1 MEDKPSSIQ
10 DANKTYNRFFPKW
23 KKCRDVIQGED
34 AVKASRETYLPRASG
49 MDDDDYKS
57 YLMRAQ
63 FFNASGRTLDGL
75 YGMMFRKPIIYEVP
89 KGMEKYLENIDGKGH
104 SLNQFVASSTKEAL
118 ITNWGGVLI
127 DMPKYENI
135 VSQRDFE
142 ENNLY
147 AYMTFY
153 KAESITKWRYQ
164 TNGRKQSLKYVVFRE
179 EVEVDISDY
188 TTETKFYYRIC
199 EIDDEGYYKQTLY
212 NENMQILEQT
222 YPSGKKGK
230 FREIPFYF
238 LSKSDEP
245 ENSVLDDMINVN
257 LSHFRKS
264 ADYENGLHWTGVP
277 TPWSQGCDV
286 STVVIGGKEV
296 AEEPLKLGGS
306 VVLNLPAG
314 ASLQYLEFSGSGCN
328 QLANAMQA
336 DEERMAI
343 LGARII
349 SQEKKGVEAAETAK
363 IHRAGENS
371 VLAEFAINL
380 SIIFSKLLKVYL
392 EWSSGVE
399 LKDDEVKV
407 NINTDYEVSTMNSA
421 QITALVAL
429 WQSGGIAK
437 SDLFYNLKE
446 GEILSAN
453 RKLDEM
459 NAEIDEEQQAKMT
472 MNPQNQNIEN
482 E

>member
-1 MEDKPSSIQ
+1 MW
-10 DANKTYNRFFPKW
+10 R
-23 KKCRDVIQGED
+23 KCRTVIQGED
-34 AVKASRETYLPRASG
+34 SVKSCRELYLPRASG
-49 MDDDDYKS
+49 MNDDDYNS

-75 YGMMFRKPIIYEVP
+75 CGLLNRKEPIIEVP
-89 KGMEKYLENIDGKGH
+89 DNFADYLNNVDGKGH
-104 SLNQFVASSTKEAL
+104 SLVQFINSSSKDVV
-118 ITNWGGVLI
+118 ITGWGGVLV
-127 DMPKYENI
+127 DMPKTENVI
-135 VSQRDFE
+135 SQRDFE

-153 KAESITKWRYQ
+153 KAESIIKWQWQ
-164 TNGRKQSLKYVVFRE
+164 TNGRRQSLKYVVFRE
-179 EVEVDISDY
+179 EVEVDVADY
-188 TTETKFYYRIC
+188 TTETKFYYRVC
-199 EIDDEGYYKQTLY
+199 EIDDSGYYRQTLY
-212 NENMQILEQT
+212 NDNLQILEQI
-222 YPSGKKGK
+222 YPSDKNGK
-230 FREIPFYF
+230 FRFIPFYF
-238 LSKSDEP
+238 LSSKDEP
-245 ENSVLDDMINVN
+245 EESMENDLVNVN

-286 STVVIGGKEV
+286 ETHIVNGVEV
-296 AEEPLKLGGS
+296 AEPLKLGGS
-306 VVLNLPAG
+306 YVLNLPAG

-349 SQEKKGVEAAETAK
+349 SSEKKGVEAAETAK

-380 SIIFSKLLKVYL
+380 SIIFTKLLKIYL
-392 EWSSGVE
+392 EWSTGTE

-407 NINTDYEVSTMNSA
+407 RLNTDYDVSTMNSS

-437 SDLFYNLKE
+437 SDLFNNLKE
-446 GEILSAN
+446 GEILSAD

-459 NAEIDEEQQAKMT
+459 NAEIDEEQMAKMA
-472 MNPQNQNIEN
+472 NNIPQNQNN
-482 E
+482 EI

>member
-1 MEDKPSSIQ
+1 MPSSIQ
-10 DANKTYNRFFPKW
+10 DPSRTYTKFFPKW
-23 KKCRDVIQGED
+23 KKYRDIIQGED
-34 AVKASRETYLPRASG
+34 SVKTFRELYLPRASG
-49 MDDDDYKS
+49 MNDDDYNS

-75 YGMMFRKPIIYEVP
+75 FGMMFRKPVMYEVP
-89 KGMEKYLENIDGKGH
+89 KGMEVYLNNIDGKGH
-104 SLNQFVASSTKEAL
+104 SLNQFVSSSAKDAL
-118 ITNWGGVLI
+118 TTGWGGVLV
-127 DMPKYENI
+127 DMPKAENI

-142 ENNLY
+142 ENNSY

-153 KAESITKWRYQ
+153 KAETIIKWRYQ
-164 TNGRKQSLKYVVFRE
+164 INGRQQSLKYVVFRE
-179 EVEVDISDY
+179 EVEVDVADY

-199 EIDDEGYYKQTLY
+199 EIDEEGYYRQTLY
-212 NENMQILEQT
+212 NDNMQIIEQV
-222 YPSGKKGK
+222 YPSGKNGK
-230 FREIPFYF
+230 FKFIPFYF
-238 LSKSDEP
+238 LSVKDEP
-245 ENSVLDDMINVN
+245 EESMFDDMVSVN
-257 LSHFRKS
+257 LSHYRKS

-349 SQEKKGVEAAETAK
+349 SAEKKGVEAAEAAR

-380 SIIFSKLLKVYL
+380 SIIFSKLLKIYL
-392 EWSSGVE
+392 EWSTGTE
-399 LKDDEVKV
+399 LNDDEVKV
-407 NINTDYEVSTMNSA
+407 KINTDYDVSTMNSA

-437 SDLFYNLKE
+437 SDLFNNLKE
-446 GEILSAN
+446 GEILSAD

-459 NAEIDEEQQAKMT
+459 NAEIDEEQQAKMS
-472 MNPQNQNIEN
+472 MNPQIQNIEN
-482 E
+482 IEK

>member
-1 MEDKPSSIQ
+1 M
-10 DANKTYNRFFPKW
+10 FFPKW
-23 KKCRDVIQGED
+23 KKCRDVMKGED
-34 AVKASRETYLPRASG
+34 AVKSFRELYLPRASG
-49 MDDDDYKS
+49 MDDNDYDS

-75 YGMMFRKPIIYEVP
+75 YGMMFRKPVIYEVP
-89 KGMEKYLENIDGKGH
+89 EGMEVYLKNVDGKGH
-104 SLNQFVASSTKEAL
+104 SLHQFVASSAKDAL

-127 DMPKYENI
+127 DMPKAENI

-142 ENNLY
+142 ENDYY

-153 KAESITKWRYQ
+153 KAESIINWGYQ
-164 TNGRKQSLKYVVFRE
+164 ISGRKQSFKYVIFRE
-179 EVEVDISDY
+179 EVEVDVADY
-188 TTETKFYYRIC
+188 TTETKFYYRVC
-199 EIDDEGYYKQTLY
+199 EIDDEGYYRQTLY
-212 NENMQILEQT
+212 NDNMQILEQT
-222 YPSGKKGK
+222 YPSGKNGK
-230 FREIPFYF
+230 FKFIPFSF
-238 LSKSDEP
+238 LSVKDEP
-245 ENSVLDDMINVN
+245 EESMFDDMVNVN

-277 TPWSQGCDV
+277 TPWSQGADV
-286 STVVIGGKEV
+286 ETKIDANGNEV
-296 AEEPLKLGGS
+296 AASPLKLGGS
-306 VVLNLPAG
+306 IVVNLPAG
-314 ASLQYLEFSGSGCN
+314 ASLHYLEFSGSGCG
-328 QLANAMQA
+328 QLANAMQS

-349 SQEKKGVEAAETAK
+349 SAEKKGVEAAETAR

-380 SIIFSKLLKVYL
+380 SIIFSKLLKIYL
-392 EWSSGVE
+392 EWSTGTE

-407 NINTDYEVSTMNSA
+407 KINTDYDVSAMNA
-421 QITALVAL
+421 QQITALVAL

-437 SDLFYNLKE
+437 SDLFDNLKE
-446 GEILSAN
+446 GEILSAD

-459 NAEIDEEQQAKMT
+459 NAEIDEEQSAKMA
-472 MNPQNQNIEN
+472 MNPQMQNIEN